1 MKLSAHFDL
10 LNERPMLPNWRWWDE
25 GGEGKPK
32 GANLSDTHPDARRGV
47 AIFLGCS
54 YTATRENRIFMLT
67 RTRPWDSPKFVRV
80 AVGYLWTAVNKAP
93 WYGRAT
99 GVRGAKLRGDK

>member
-10 LNERPMLPNWRWWDE
+10 LNERPRCRIDGD
-25 GGEGKPK
+25 GGERKIEGEK
-32 GANLSDTHPDARRGV
+32 GGEFIGYTSSARCSNLSRL
-47 AIFLGCS
+47 F
-54 YTATRENRIFMLT
+54 RENRIFMLT

-93 WYGRAT
+93 VEHSRAT
-99 GVRGAKLRGDK
+99 VGYACETFGR